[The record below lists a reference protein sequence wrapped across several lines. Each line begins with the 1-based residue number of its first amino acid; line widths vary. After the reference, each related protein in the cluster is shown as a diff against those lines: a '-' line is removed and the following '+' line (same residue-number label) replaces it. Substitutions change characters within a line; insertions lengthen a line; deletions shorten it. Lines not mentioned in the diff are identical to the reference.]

1 MMLFFSAKDQI
12 KIQQKKFRTSPV
24 RSSKT
29 SISWLSQS
37 LKKRV
42 SLPASLRIPAF
53 RRRCCRTA
61 CASLS
66 VEAALVLPL
75 CLFSCVLLMM
85 PVKLFEEQRKIQAAL
100 EEASRDLSQYAY
112 VKQQLEQ
119 GNEAIGGNNGL
130 ASLVGLGY
138 VRAKVM
144 EHVEEGIISQV
155 SFARSRILEEDEE
168 ILLVMDYRLKLPFSV
183 FGLDSIPMESVS
195 LRRAWVGAEGGRLE
209 GGSSAGRE
217 EEEEV
222 VYLGKNPTRYHV
234 SPLCHYLY
242 NDLQAV
248 SAEQIEGLRNQQG
261 QRYKPC
267 KRCGNASART
277 YYIMPS
283 GSSYHTSESCSAIGA
298 YVRAV
303 KRSEAEYLGA
313 CSYCGGG

>member
-1 MMLFFSAKDQI
+1 M
-12 KIQQKKFRTSPV
+12 
-24 RSSKT
+24 
-29 SISWLSQS
+29 
-37 LKKRV
+37 
-42 SLPASLRIPAF
+42 
-53 RRRCCRTA
+53 
-61 CASLS
+61 
-66 VEAALVLPL
+66 
-75 CLFSCVLLMM
+75 
-85 PVKLFEEQRKIQAAL
+85 
-100 EEASRDLSQYAY
+100 
-112 VKQQLEQ
+112 
-119 GNEAIGGNNGL
+119 
-130 ASLVGLGY
+130 
-138 VRAKVM
+138 
-144 EHVEEGIISQV
+144 
-155 SFARSRILEEDEE
+155 
-168 ILLVMDYRLKLPFSV
+168 MDYRLKLPFSV